1 RARGEDSRPVHERE
15 IPRQIS
21 RETSLE
27 RPTAERAELEGVLFY
42 LVDRAIRAI
51 RKLGLRTRSMRVRIR
66 YSDGEDNET
75 SASFPPTAF
84 DEDIQPLARKLLW
97 KLYTRRV
104 TVRFVGSGFS
114 NFEAGDGQ
122 LELFADEALARFHG
136 AVDAI
141 RDKFGHGAIV
151 AGRAIELLNKLPHDA
166 YGYIL
171 RTPSLTK

>member
-1 RARGEDSRPVHERE
+1 SEFREIPLATLIAMLGKVGASLYERARGEDSRPVHERE

-84 DEDIQPLARKLLW
+84 DEDIQPLAPHLLCNP
-97 KLYTRRV
+97 L
-104 TVRFVGSGFS
+104 
-114 NFEAGDGQ
+114 
-122 LELFADEALARFHG
+122 
-136 AVDAI
+136 
-141 RDKFGHGAIV
+141 
-151 AGRAIELLNKLPHDA
+151 
-166 YGYIL
+166 
-171 RTPSLTK
+171 